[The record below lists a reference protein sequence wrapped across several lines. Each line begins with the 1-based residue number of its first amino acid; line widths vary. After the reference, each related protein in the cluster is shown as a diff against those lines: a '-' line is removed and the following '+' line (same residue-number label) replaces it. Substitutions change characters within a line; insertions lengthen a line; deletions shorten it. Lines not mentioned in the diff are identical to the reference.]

1 MQLNRLSLSNYRN
14 YKSQSLELPAGA
26 AILAGENA
34 QGKTN
39 LLESV
44 FLLTGGRSWRA
55 ARRGDLVAFG
65 QQKARIEADVFSRGR
80 EFHLEL
86 ELPQSGR
93 MQCAVNGIKQKRQ
106 GELAEIFRCV
116 LFSPE
121 DLYLIREGPAARRRF
136 LDAALCQLRPRYGLA
151 LAEYTKLLEHK
162 SKILRTQEENPSML
176 AVLPDFT
183 LRMNQYGAILI
194 RYRAFYARRL
204 AEEAAKIQQAVSGCG
219 ERLEIR
225 YRTVSAVQDPEA
237 SEQQIFE
244 WLSEHA
250 KSHEK
255 AELQS
260 RQCLTGPHKD
270 DLEITVNGAAA
281 RGFASQGQT
290 RTAAL
295 ALKFAER
302 EILKDDCGEYPVM
315 LLDDVLSELDSRRQ
329 EYLIQQTQGGQVIV
343 TCCEREGRLRQLKA
357 ASFLVEKGAIRP
369 GN

>member
-1 MQLNRLSLSNYRN
+1 MQLNRIVLKNYRN
-14 YKSQSLELPAGA
+14 YDNQSLDLPAGA

-39 LLESV
+39 LLEAV
-44 FLLTGGRSWRA
+44 FLLTGSRSWRA
-55 ARRGDLVAFG
+55 ARRGDLVSFG
-65 QQKARIEADVFSRGR
+65 RDRARIEADVFSRGR
-80 EFHLEL
+80 DFHMEL
-86 ELPQSGR
+86 DLPQTGR
-93 MQCAVNGIKQKRQ
+93 MQAAVNGIKQKRQ
-106 GELAEIFRCV
+106 GDLAEIFRCV

-136 LDAALCQLRPRYGLA
+136 LDAALCQLRPRYGVA
-151 LAEYTKLLEHK
+151 LAEYAKLLEHK
-162 SKILRTQEENPSML
+162 SKILKMQEENPSML
-176 AVLPDFT
+176 SALPEFT
-183 LRMNQYGAILI
+183 ARMNQYGAAVI

-219 ERLEIR
+219 ERLEIQ
-225 YRTVSAVQDPEA
+225 YRTVSAVEDPEA
-237 SEQQIFE
+237 SERQIFE
-244 WLSEHA
+244 WLTEHA
-250 KSHEK
+250 KSHER

-290 RTAAL
+290 RPAAL

-315 LLDDVLSELDSRRQ
+315 LLDDVLSELDPRRQ
-329 EYLIQQTQGGQVIV
+329 EYLIQQTQGGQVII
-343 TCCEREGRLRQLKA
+343 TCCEREGRLRQLDA
-357 ASFLVEKGAIRP
+357 ASFLVENGAVRP
-369 GN
+369 EN